1 MNVLQAVFLIAATL
15 SMGLVA
21 GVFGLYW
28 HAVMPGLA
36 KTDDRLFVGAF
47 QALDR
52 GIMNPWFL
60 LTNFVG
66 PLVFSLVAGLLLLGQ
81 PAFVWVAI
89 AFVLY
94 LVVVVITMAVN
105 VPMNDGLKA
114 AGDPA
119 TIDVAAAR
127 KTFNEARW
135 VRFNNVRVLLSTVAF
150 GLLAWAL
157 VVFGQS

>member
-1 MNVLQAVFLIAATL
+1 MDVLRAVFLLAATL

-36 KTDDRLFVGAF
+36 KADDRTFVGAF

-66 PLVFSLVAGLLLLGQ
+66 ALAFPLVAGLLLLGQ
-81 PAFVWVAI
+81 PAFVWVVV

-94 LVVVVITMAVN
+94 LVVFVMTIAIN
-105 VPMNDGLKA
+105 VPMNDALKA
-114 AGDPA
+114 AGDPNQ
-119 TIDVAAAR
+119 IDNAAAR
-127 KTFNEARW
+127 KAFNEARW
-135 VRFNNVRVLLSTVAF
+135 VSSNNVRVVLSTVAF

>member
-1 MNVLQAVFLIAATL
+1 MDVLRIVFLMAATL

-21 GVFGLYW
+21 GVFALYW
-28 HAVMPGLA
+28 HAIMPGLA

-52 GIMNPWFL
+52 GILNPVFMA
-60 LTNFVG
+60 TQFVG
-66 PLVFSLVAGLLLLGQ
+66 ALVLTLIAGLLLIGQ
-81 PAFVWVAI
+81 PAFLWVAI

-94 LVVVVITMAVN
+94 LVVFVMTITIN
-105 VPMNDGLKA
+105 VPRNDGLRA

-119 TIDVAAAR
+119 TIDAAAAR
-127 KTFNEARW
+127 RTFDEARW
-135 VRFNNVRVLLSTVAF
+135 VRSNNVRVLLSTLAF
-150 GLLAWAL
+150 ALLAWAL